1 MVYFPLSEDFLPII
15 KKWSVIPMSDYQ
27 FDTKCIQSGYHPG
40 NAEPRTLPIY
50 QSTTYKYDN
59 ADTLGQ
65 LFDLKA
71 EGHMYSRISNP
82 TLAAVEEK
90 LADLEGGVGAML
102 VSSGQSANLL
112 AVFNICSAGQNLVA
126 MNNVYG
132 GTINLL
138 SVTMARMGI
147 EVRYANDRMTDEQVE
162 ALFDE
167 NTRLFFGETI
177 NNPALTVFDISRY
190 AAIAHRHGVPLVV
203 DNTFATP
210 LLCRPFE
217 FGADIVTHS
226 TSKYMDG
233 HANVLGGVVIDSG
246 KFDWE
251 ASGKFPELT
260 TPDESY
266 HGVVYTKQ
274 FGRAAYVTKARVQLL
289 RDFGCTMAPIAAYL
303 LNLGLESMPLRV
315 RKHSENALQVAR
327 FLETQPQVLWVNYP
341 KLESSP
347 SHALAEKYLHL
358 GASGVVS
365 FGVKGGR
372 EAAMK
377 LMNSLRLA
385 QIVVHVADARTCV
398 LHPASTTHRQLTDQQ
413 LKDCGIGPEFIRF
426 SVGIEDVSDII
437 ADLQQALAQ
446 LDE

>member
-1 MVYFPLSEDFLPII
+1 
-15 KKWSVIPMSDYQ
+15 MSSYE

-40 NAEPRTLPIY
+40 NGEPRTLPIY

-112 AVFNICSAGQNLVA
+112 AVFNICSAGQNLIA
-126 MNNVYG
+126 MNNIYG

-138 SVTMARMGI
+138 SVTLARMGI
-147 EVRYANDRMTDEQVE
+147 EVRYINDKMTDEQVD
-162 ALFDE
+162 ALFDG
-167 NTRLFFGETI
+167 NTRLVFGETI
-177 NNPALTVFDISRY
+177 TNPALTVLDISRY

-246 KFDWE
+246 NFDWE
-251 ASGKFPELT
+251 GSGKFPELT

-266 HGVVYTKQ
+266 HGVVYTQQ
-274 FGRAAYVTKARVQLL
+274 FGKAAYVTKARVQLL
-289 RDFGCTMAPIAAYL
+289 RDFGCTMAPVAAYL

-315 RKHSENALQVAR
+315 RRHSENALEVAK
-327 FLETQPQVLWVNYP
+327 FLEAQPQVLWVNYP
-341 KLESSP
+341 KLPSSP
-347 SHALAEKYLHL
+347 YCHLAEKYLPL

-365 FGVKGGR
+365 FGVRGGR

-413 LKDCGIGPEFIRF
+413 LADSGIGPEFIRF
-426 SVGIEDVSDII
+426 SVGIEDVRDII
-437 ADLQQALAQ
+437 ADLKQAMAQ
-446 LDE
+446 LG

>member
-1 MVYFPLSEDFLPII
+1 
-15 KKWSVIPMSDYQ
+15 MSSYE

-40 NAEPRTLPIY
+40 NGEPRTLPIY

-112 AVFNICSAGQNLVA
+112 AVFNICSAGQNLIA
-126 MNNVYG
+126 MNNIYG

-138 SVTMARMGI
+138 SVTLARMGI
-147 EVRYANDRMTDEQVE
+147 EVRYINDKMTDEQVD
-162 ALFDE
+162 ALFDG
-167 NTRLFFGETI
+167 NTRLVFGETI
-177 NNPALTVFDISRY
+177 TNPALTVLDISRY

-226 TSKYMDG
+226 TSKYIDG

-246 KFDWE
+246 NFDWE
-251 ASGKFPELT
+251 GSGKFPELT

-266 HGVVYTKQ
+266 HGVVYTQQ
-274 FGRAAYVTKARVQLL
+274 FGKAAYVTKARVQLL
-289 RDFGCTMAPIAAYL
+289 RDFGCTMAPVAAYL

-315 RKHSENALQVAR
+315 RRHSENALEVAK
-327 FLETQPQVLWVNYP
+327 FLEAQPQVLWVNYP
-341 KLESSP
+341 KLPSSP
-347 SHALAEKYLHL
+347 YCHLAEKYLPL

-365 FGVKGGR
+365 FGVRGGR

-413 LKDCGIGPEFIRF
+413 LADSGIGPEFIRF
-426 SVGIEDVSDII
+426 SVGIEDVRDII
-437 ADLQQALAQ
+437 ADLKQALAQ
-446 LDE
+446 LG

>member
-1 MVYFPLSEDFLPII
+1 
-15 KKWSVIPMSDYQ
+15 MSSYE

-40 NAEPRTLPIY
+40 NGGPRTLPIY

-65 LFDLKA
+65 LFDLKS

-112 AVFNICSAGQNLVA
+112 AVFNICSAGQNLIA
-126 MNNVYG
+126 MNNIYG

-138 SVTMARMGI
+138 SVTLARMGI
-147 EVRYANDRMTDEQVE
+147 EVRYINDKMTDEQVDT
-162 ALFDE
+162 LFDG
-167 NTRLFFGETI
+167 NTRLVFGETI
-177 NNPALTVFDISRY
+177 TNPALTVLDISRY

-246 KFDWE
+246 NFDWE
-251 ASGKFPELT
+251 GSGKFPELT

-266 HGVVYTKQ
+266 HGVVYTQQ
-274 FGRAAYVTKARVQLL
+274 FGKAAYVTKARVQLL
-289 RDFGCTMAPIAAYL
+289 RDFGCTMAPVAAYL

-315 RKHSENALQVAR
+315 RRHSENALEVAK
-327 FLETQPQVLWVNYP
+327 FLEAQPQVLWVNYP
-341 KLESSP
+341 KLPSSP
-347 SHALAEKYLHL
+347 YCHLAEKYLPL

-365 FGVKGGR
+365 FGVRGGR
-372 EAAMK
+372 EVAMK

-413 LKDCGIGPEFIRF
+413 LADSGIGPEFIRF
-426 SVGIEDVSDII
+426 SVGIEDVRDII
-437 ADLQQALAQ
+437 ADLKQALAQ
-446 LDE
+446 LG

>member
-1 MVYFPLSEDFLPII
+1 
-15 KKWSVIPMSDYQ
+15 MSSYE

-40 NAEPRTLPIY
+40 NGEPRTLPIY

-90 LADLEGGVGAML
+90 LADLEGGVGAVL

-112 AVFNICSAGQNLVA
+112 AVFNICSAGQNLIA
-126 MNNVYG
+126 MNNIYG

-138 SVTMARMGI
+138 SVTLARMGI
-147 EVRYANDRMTDEQVE
+147 EVRYINDKMTDEQVD
-162 ALFDE
+162 ALFDG
-167 NTRLFFGETI
+167 NTRLVFGETI
-177 NNPALTVFDISRY
+177 TNPALTVLDISRY

-210 LLCRPFE
+210 LLCRPIE

-246 KFDWE
+246 NFDWE
-251 ASGKFPELT
+251 GSGKFPELT

-266 HGVVYTKQ
+266 HGVVYTQQ
-274 FGRAAYVTKARVQLL
+274 FGKAAYVTKARVQLL
-289 RDFGCTMAPIAAYL
+289 RDFGCTMAPVAAYL

-315 RKHSENALQVAR
+315 RRHSENALEVAK
-327 FLETQPQVLWVNYP
+327 FLEAQPQVLWVNYP
-341 KLESSP
+341 KLPSSP
-347 SHALAEKYLHL
+347 YCHLAEKYLPL

-365 FGVKGGR
+365 FGVRGGR

-413 LKDCGIGPEFIRF
+413 LADSGIGPEFIRF
-426 SVGIEDVSDII
+426 SVGIEDVRDII
-437 ADLQQALAQ
+437 ADLKQALAQ
-446 LDE
+446 LG

>member
-1 MVYFPLSEDFLPII
+1 
-15 KKWSVIPMSDYQ
+15 MSDYQ

-177 NNPALTVFDISRY
+177 NNPALTVFDISRN

-347 SHALAEKYLHL
+347 SHVLAEKYLPL

>member
-1 MVYFPLSEDFLPII
+1 
-15 KKWSVIPMSDYQ
+15 MSSYE

-40 NAEPRTLPIY
+40 NGEPRTLPIY
-50 QSTTYKYDN
+50 QSTTYKFDN

-112 AVFNICSAGQNLVA
+112 AVFNICSAGQNLIA
-126 MNNVYG
+126 MNNIYG

-138 SVTMARMGI
+138 SVTLARMGI
-147 EVRYANDRMTDEQVE
+147 EVRYIHDRMTDDEVD
-162 ALFDE
+162 ALFDDK
-167 NTRLFFGETI
+167 TRLVFGETI
-177 NNPALTVFDISRY
+177 TNPALTVLDISRY
-190 AAIAHRHGVPLVV
+190 ASIAHRHGVPLVV

-246 KFDWE
+246 NFDWD

-274 FGRAAYVTKARVQLL
+274 FGKAAYVTKARVQLL
-289 RDFGCTMAPIAAYL
+289 RDFGCTMAPVAAYL

-315 RKHSENALQVAR
+315 RRHSENALAVAE
-327 FLETQPQVLWVNYP
+327 FLEKQPQVLWVNYP
-341 KLESSP
+341 RLKSSP
-347 SHALAEKYLHL
+347 YYHLAEKYLPL

-413 LKDCGIGPEFIRF
+413 LKDSGIGPEFIRF
-426 SVGIEDVSDII
+426 SVGIEDVRDIL
-437 ADLQQALAQ
+437 ADLQQALGQ
-446 LDE
+446 LD

>member
-1 MVYFPLSEDFLPII
+1 
-15 KKWSVIPMSDYQ
+15 MSSYE

-40 NAEPRTLPIY
+40 NGEPRTLPIY

-112 AVFNICSAGQNLVA
+112 AVFNICSAGQNLIA
-126 MNNVYG
+126 MNNIYG

-138 SVTMARMGI
+138 SVTLARMGI
-147 EVRYANDRMTDEQVE
+147 EVRYINDKMTDEQVD
-162 ALFDE
+162 ALFDG
-167 NTRLFFGETI
+167 NTRLVFGETI
-177 NNPALTVFDISRY
+177 TNPALTVLDISRY

-246 KFDWE
+246 NFDWE
-251 ASGKFPELT
+251 GSGKFPELT
-260 TPDESY
+260 TPDVSY
-266 HGVVYTKQ
+266 HGVVYTQQ
-274 FGRAAYVTKARVQLL
+274 FGKAAYVTKARVQLL
-289 RDFGCTMAPIAAYL
+289 RDFGCTMAPVAAYL

-315 RKHSENALQVAR
+315 RRHSENALEVAK
-327 FLETQPQVLWVNYP
+327 FLEAQPQVRWVNYP
-341 KLESSP
+341 KLPSSP
-347 SHALAEKYLHL
+347 YCHLAEKYLPL

-365 FGVKGGR
+365 FGVRGGR

-413 LKDCGIGPEFIRF
+413 LADSGIGPEFIRF
-426 SVGIEDVSDII
+426 SAGIEDVRDII
-437 ADLQQALAQ
+437 ADLKQALAQ
-446 LDE
+446 LG

>member
-1 MVYFPLSEDFLPII
+1 
-15 KKWSVIPMSDYQ
+15 MSSYE

-40 NAEPRTLPIY
+40 NGEPRTLPIY

-112 AVFNICSAGQNLVA
+112 AVFNICSAGQNLIA
-126 MNNVYG
+126 MNNIYG

-138 SVTMARMGI
+138 SVTLARMGI
-147 EVRYANDRMTDEQVE
+147 EVRYINDKMTDEQVD
-162 ALFDE
+162 ALFDG
-167 NTRLFFGETI
+167 NTRLVFGETI
-177 NNPALTVFDISRY
+177 TNPALTVLDISRY

-246 KFDWE
+246 NFDWE
-251 ASGKFPELT
+251 GSGKFPELT

-266 HGVVYTKQ
+266 HGVVYTQQ
-274 FGRAAYVTKARVQLL
+274 FGKAAYVTKARVQLL
-289 RDFGCTMAPIAAYL
+289 RDFGCTMAPVAAYL

-315 RKHSENALQVAR
+315 RRHSENALEVAK
-327 FLETQPQVLWVNYP
+327 FLEAQPQVLWVNYP
-341 KLESSP
+341 KLPSSP
-347 SHALAEKYLHL
+347 YCHLAEKYLPL

-365 FGVKGGR
+365 FGVRGGR

-413 LKDCGIGPEFIRF
+413 LADSGIGPEFIRF
-426 SVGIEDVSDII
+426 SVGIEDVRDII
-437 ADLQQALAQ
+437 ADLKQTLAQ
-446 LDE
+446 LG

>member
-1 MVYFPLSEDFLPII
+1 
-15 KKWSVIPMSDYQ
+15 MSDYQ

-162 ALFDE
+162 SLFDE

-251 ASGKFPELT
+251 DSGKFPELT

-289 RDFGCTMAPIAAYL
+289 RDFGCTMAPISAYL

-347 SHALAEKYLHL
+347 SYELAEKYLPL

>member
-1 MVYFPLSEDFLPII
+1 
-15 KKWSVIPMSDYQ
+15 MSSYE

-40 NAEPRTLPIY
+40 NGEPRTLPIY

-126 MNNVYG
+126 MNNIYG

-138 SVTMARMGI
+138 SVTLARMGI
-147 EVRYANDRMTDEQVE
+147 EVRYINDKMTDEQVD
-162 ALFDE
+162 ALFDG
-167 NTRLFFGETI
+167 NTRLVFGETI
-177 NNPALTVFDISRY
+177 TNPALTVLDISRY

-246 KFDWE
+246 NFDWE
-251 ASGKFPELT
+251 GSGKFPELT

-266 HGVVYTKQ
+266 HGAVYTQQ
-274 FGRAAYVTKARVQLL
+274 FGKAAYVTKARVQLL
-289 RDFGCTMAPIAAYL
+289 RDFGCTMAPVAAYL

-315 RKHSENALQVAR
+315 RRHSENALEVAK
-327 FLETQPQVLWVNYP
+327 FLEAQPQVLWVNYP
-341 KLESSP
+341 KLPSSP
-347 SHALAEKYLHL
+347 YCHLAEKYLPL

-365 FGVKGGR
+365 FGVRGGR

-413 LKDCGIGPEFIRF
+413 LADSGIGPEFIRF
-426 SVGIEDVSDII
+426 SVGIEDVRDII
-437 ADLQQALAQ
+437 ADLKQALAQ
-446 LDE
+446 LG

>member
-1 MVYFPLSEDFLPII
+1 
-15 KKWSVIPMSDYQ
+15 MSSYE

-40 NAEPRTLPIY
+40 NGEPRTLPIY

-112 AVFNICSAGQNLVA
+112 AVFNICSAGQNLIA
-126 MNNVYG
+126 MNNIYG

-138 SVTMARMGI
+138 SVTLARMGI
-147 EVRYANDRMTDEQVE
+147 EVRYIHDRMTDDEVD
-162 ALFDE
+162 ALFDDK
-167 NTRLFFGETI
+167 TRLVFGETI
-177 NNPALTVFDISRY
+177 TNPALTVLDISRY
-190 AAIAHRHGVPLVV
+190 ASIAHRHGVPLVV

-233 HANVLGGVVIDSG
+233 HANVLGGVVIDSSN
-246 KFDWE
+246 FDWD

-274 FGRAAYVTKARVQLL
+274 FGKAAYVTKARVQLL
-289 RDFGCTMAPIAAYL
+289 RDFGCTMAPVAAYL

-315 RKHSENALQVAR
+315 RRHSENALAVAE
-327 FLETQPQVLWVNYP
+327 FLEKQPQVLWVNYP
-341 KLESSP
+341 RLKSSP
-347 SHALAEKYLHL
+347 YYHLAEKYLPL

-413 LKDCGIGPEFIRF
+413 LKNSGIGPEFIRF
-426 SVGIEDVSDII
+426 SVGIEDVRDIL

-446 LDE
+446 LD

>member
-1 MVYFPLSEDFLPII
+1 
-15 KKWSVIPMSDYQ
+15 MSSYE

-40 NAEPRTLPIY
+40 NGEPRTLPIY

-112 AVFNICSAGQNLVA
+112 AVFNICSAGQNLIA
-126 MNNVYG
+126 MNNIYG

-138 SVTMARMGI
+138 SVTLARMGI
-147 EVRYANDRMTDEQVE
+147 EVRYINDKMTDEQVD
-162 ALFDE
+162 ALFDG
-167 NTRLFFGETI
+167 NTRLVFGETI
-177 NNPALTVFDISRY
+177 TNPALTVLDISRY

-203 DNTFATP
+203 DNSFATP

-246 KFDWE
+246 NFDWE
-251 ASGKFPELT
+251 GSGKFPELT
-260 TPDESY
+260 IPDESY
-266 HGVVYTKQ
+266 HGVVYTQQ
-274 FGRAAYVTKARVQLL
+274 FGKAAYVTKARVQLL
-289 RDFGCTMAPIAAYL
+289 RDFGCTMAPVAAYL

-315 RKHSENALQVAR
+315 RRHSENALEVAK
-327 FLETQPQVLWVNYP
+327 FLEAQPQVLWVNYP
-341 KLESSP
+341 KLPSSP
-347 SHALAEKYLHL
+347 YCHLAEKYLPL

-365 FGVKGGR
+365 FGVRGGR

-413 LKDCGIGPEFIRF
+413 LADSGIGPEFIRF
-426 SVGIEDVSDII
+426 SVGIEDVRDII
-437 ADLQQALAQ
+437 ADLKQALAQ
-446 LDE
+446 LG

>member
-1 MVYFPLSEDFLPII
+1 
-15 KKWSVIPMSDYQ
+15 MSSYE

-40 NAEPRTLPIY
+40 NGEPRTLPIY

-90 LADLEGGVGAML
+90 LTDLEGGVGAML

-112 AVFNICSAGQNLVA
+112 AVFNICSAGQNLIA
-126 MNNVYG
+126 MNNIYG

-138 SVTMARMGI
+138 SVTLARMGI
-147 EVRYANDRMTDEQVE
+147 EVRYINDKMTDEQVD
-162 ALFDE
+162 ALFDG
-167 NTRLFFGETI
+167 NTRLVFGETI
-177 NNPALTVFDISRY
+177 TNPALTVLDISRY

-246 KFDWE
+246 NFDWE
-251 ASGKFPELT
+251 GSGKFPELT

-266 HGVVYTKQ
+266 HGVVYTQQ
-274 FGRAAYVTKARVQLL
+274 FGKAAYVTKARVQLL
-289 RDFGCTMAPIAAYL
+289 RDFGCAMAPVAAYL

-315 RKHSENALQVAR
+315 RRHSENALEVAK
-327 FLETQPQVLWVNYP
+327 FLEAQPQVLWVNYP
-341 KLESSP
+341 KLPSSP
-347 SHALAEKYLHL
+347 YCHLSEKYLPL

-365 FGVKGGR
+365 FGVRGGR

-413 LKDCGIGPEFIRF
+413 LADSGIGPEFIRF
-426 SVGIEDVSDII
+426 SVGIEDVRDII
-437 ADLQQALAQ
+437 ADLKQALAQ
-446 LDE
+446 LG